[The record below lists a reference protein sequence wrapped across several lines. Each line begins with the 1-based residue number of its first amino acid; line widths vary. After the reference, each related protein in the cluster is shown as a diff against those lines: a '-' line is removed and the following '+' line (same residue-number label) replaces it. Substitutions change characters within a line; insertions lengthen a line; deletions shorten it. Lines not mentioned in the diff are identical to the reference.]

1 MDGLDHPPPEAV
13 WRHHTARE
21 AVEVVLAE
29 RVGGGWILRGHT
41 TGIEEEV
48 AYALAWEVVVGPDW
62 VTRRACVR
70 SLLPGR
76 EGEVRLARSETGE
89 WTVDGV
95 PRPDLD
101 GVRDVDL
108 EASAVTNTLPL
119 HRESLDRETPGPAA
133 YVRLDL
139 AVELLDQW
147 YGPAEAVDT
156 GWRVPY
162 RAPRFEADFDL
173 RVDRAGLVLDYPG
186 LATRL
191 R

>member
-1 MDGLDHPPPEAV
+1 VDGLAPPPTEAV

-29 RVGGGWILRGHT
+29 QVDGGWVLRGHT
-41 TGIEEEV
+41 AGIEEEL
-48 AYALAWEVVVGPDW
+48 AYALAWEVVVGPAW
-62 VTRRACVR
+62 VTRQAFVR

-76 EGEVRLARSETGE
+76 EGEVRLERSQAGK

-119 HRESLDRETPGPAA
+119 HREPLDHETPGPAA

-139 AVELLDQW
+139 GVELLEQW
-147 YGPAEAVDT
+147 YGPAEPVDA
-156 GWRVPY
+156 GWRVSY
-162 RAPRFEADFDL
+162 RAPRFEADLDL

-186 LATRL
+186 LASRL